1 MHAISLSYFQ
11 INSLS
16 FTIISDT
23 SSQKTKEKIQGLESE
38 LFKSNLL
45 LKKQD
50 LEINNLQKIIAKQ
63 RETSNNTS
71 NSFLLSSEF
80 KKEWIDLGTTVI
92 MESFEHVFNRSLLLS
107 NMVQETFLITFT
119 ETKKLI
125 HDKVSHIMEFFNIT
139 SDYEKFAMKIKPFFE
154 EYFISIFFGNK
165 TENESL
171 VNSILT
177 TLSNNIL
184 NKSICKY
191 FHKEIQQDIQSENI
205 KNFINKSIRL
215 CLYMHLHSPVLNIKI
230 SPFDNREPIYYYFNH
245 IDHVNIEGFERENSP
260 CLVILPPPLLSSGFS
275 FQGIKPFVYII
286 ADPDEKIFEKCEINK
301 KESLLSRRIHS
312 KSYGGEE
319 YRKKKEEK
327 THQEEIPIE
336 DEEYSIEGRNNS
348 KKMNLSDRSPE
359 KKDTLFQLSSSSS
372 EEEEKKNSNINDKYS
387 DNVDNKVS
395 NITDNN
401 TAKNENLNP
410 LLKKDNIEIIPFTE
424 KPNSRNK
431 STTPSIPIGI
441 QKENPLMNKTTCGN
455 IHYSSNANMTVYVNN
470 KTQSKESKEVNRIS
484 QILFNICHH
493 TTLNTPPSSS
503 SSSLSKPKKER
514 SKLPPNSKRITING
528 INSSLISTK
537 SRNSQAVLSRTKT
550 HQQSSSV
557 NRGTNPLM
565 NNNLSFFEKEGSN
578 YDYICK
584 TIDQQA
590 NGVSVKPVIIKE
602 SVSKENRSEKPRKK
616 KSMHIISNNPLTY
629 RVKRHNGECCLRNNI
644 NNKNK
649 DKNNISNNNNSSV
662 KFNSNNIDNCLNNK
676 GLVKGVI
683 NRKIVRAKKTCFT
696 NDLLSC
702 YNNSTIS
709 NHSELNGNG
718 TVKLKKKSDI

>member
-1 MHAISLSYFQ
+1 
-11 INSLS
+11 
-16 FTIISDT
+16 
-23 SSQKTKEKIQGLESE
+23 
-38 LFKSNLL
+38 
-45 LKKQD
+45 
-50 LEINNLQKIIAKQ
+50 
-63 RETSNNTS
+63 
-71 NSFLLSSEF
+71 
-80 KKEWIDLGTTVI
+80 
-92 MESFEHVFNRSLLLS
+92 
-107 NMVQETFLITFT
+107 
-119 ETKKLI
+119 
-125 HDKVSHIMEFFNIT
+125 
-139 SDYEKFAMKIKPFFE
+139 
-154 EYFISIFFGNK
+154 
-165 TENESL
+165 
-171 VNSILT
+171 
-177 TLSNNIL
+177 
-184 NKSICKY
+184 
-191 FHKEIQQDIQSENI
+191 
-205 KNFINKSIRL
+205 
-215 CLYMHLHSPVLNIKI
+215 MHLHSPVLNIKI

-616 KSMHIISNNPLTY
+616 KLIHVISNTPLST
-629 RVKRHNGECCLRNNI
+629 RVKRHNRECCLRNNI
-644 NNKNK
+644 NNKK
-649 DKNNISNNNNSSV
+649 DKNNISNTNTSSV
-662 KFNSNNIDNCLNNK
+662 KFNNNAMN
-676 GLVKGVI
+676 GQGVI
-683 NRKIVRAKKTCFT
+683 NRKIVKRTNFT
-696 NDLLSC
+696 NDLLSF
-702 YNNSTIS
+702 YNNRLIFT
-709 NHSELNGNG
+709 HSGLNGTKGYINSF
-718 TVKLKKKSDI
+718 LQCDKKYSNM